1 MEMKYTVVQTT
12 QFVRDVRRLRKRGLE
27 ISKLESVV
35 GILSLGGVLP
45 RQFKDHPLKDEGGKR
60 ECHIAPDWLLVYRKR
75 EREIILE
82 LIRTGTHRDVGFEK

>member
-1 MEMKYTVVQTT
+1 MELKYTVVQTT
-12 QFVRDVRRLRKRGLE
+12 QFVRDVRRLRRRGLE
-27 ISKLESVV
+27 VSKLENVV

-45 RQFKDHPLKDEGGKR
+45 RQFRDHALKGEGDKR
-60 ECHIAPDWLLVYRKR
+60 ECHIAPDWVLIYRKR